1 MSLGGALKGAIGG
14 AIGAGGAAAL
24 GLPPSVG
31 ASLGSSI
38 LSGFAQDD
46 RLAQENALAQQNMSM
61 QKEFAQHG
69 IRWKVEDA
77 KEAGVHPLYALGANT
92 IAFNPIQTGSS
103 SNDYLATMGQDI
115 SRAVH
120 ATRTAGE
127 RDEAINA
134 TANALKLQNMELQ
147 NQLLGAQIAKLQQTP
162 NPPMPTYDGFAPT
175 TDDVGKLGLKVEPS
189 KVIVTDPIDR
199 SRIAGT
205 KAGNMRIVVNKYGD
219 TMLVPQSQDVADA
232 IESGGFPVQ
241 TEYFVKNRLYPLWYE
256 GRDWVKGLFK

>member
-1 MSLGGALKGAIGG
+1 MGLLGSVAGAIGG
-14 AIGAGGAAAL
+14 ALGAINPAL
-24 GLPPSVG
+24 GSAVGGTLSSVLKSNEEQKRYE
-31 ASLGSSI
+31 AE
-38 LSGFAQDD
+38 Q
-46 RLAQENALAQQNMSM
+46 ALAQQNMAM
-61 QKEFAQHG
+61 QKEFAQQG

-77 KEAGVHPLYALGANT
+77 KQAGIHPLYALGANT
-92 IAFNPIQTGSS
+92 ISFNPVQTGSS
-103 SNDYLATMGQDI
+103 GSYLSDMGQDI
-115 SRAVH
+115 SRAIH
-120 ATRTAGE
+120 ATRTFGE
-127 RDEAINA
+127 RQEAVNA

-147 NQLLGAQIAKLQQTP
+147 NQLLASQIAKMQQTP

-175 TDDVGKLGLKVEPS
+175 TADVGQQGIKVEPA
-189 KVIVTDPIDR
+189 KVIVTDKDDR

-232 IESGGFPVQ
+232 IESGGVPVQ